1 MTYQLKCLN
10 NGRKKMMGEEGK
22 LFIKVF
28 VCFLRGQG
36 NQKWKWHCISSCN
49 VFMPFVVVILGFGF
63 VFYFL
68 FVMCS
73 TVTVRKDTDM
83 SVYKW

>member
-1 MTYQLKCLN
+1 
-10 NGRKKMMGEEGK
+10 MMGEEGK

-28 VCFLRGQG
+28 GCFLRDQG
-36 NQKWKWHCISSCN
+36 NQMWKWHCISSCN
-49 VFMPFVVVILGFGF
+49 VFMSFVVVILGF

-83 SVYKW
+83 